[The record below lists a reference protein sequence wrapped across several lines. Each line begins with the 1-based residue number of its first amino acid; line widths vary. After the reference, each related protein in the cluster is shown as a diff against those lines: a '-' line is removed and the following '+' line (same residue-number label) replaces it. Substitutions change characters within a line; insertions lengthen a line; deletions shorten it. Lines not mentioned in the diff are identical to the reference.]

1 MLLSL
6 VELRIFAGLMNW
18 DYSDPSDSDK
28 SE

>member
-6 VELRIFAGLMNW
+6 VELRIFAGLMKS
-18 DYSDPSDSDK
+18 DYSEKSDSDK